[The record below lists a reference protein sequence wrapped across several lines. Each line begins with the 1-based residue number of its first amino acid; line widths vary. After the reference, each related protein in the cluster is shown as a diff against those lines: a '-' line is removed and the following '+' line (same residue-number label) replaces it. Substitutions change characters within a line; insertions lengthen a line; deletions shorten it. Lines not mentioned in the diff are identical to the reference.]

1 MKKTIIT
8 ILILIG
14 LVHFAVWSLLPR
26 PLGDESLPVMDRLQ
40 GVSYSP
46 FRPGH
51 DPAKGLYPSAAQI
64 EEDMALLKGKV
75 EAIRTYGSVNLE
87 QIPPLA
93 GKYGLRVIAGVWLGS
108 DDKLNDQEVEAAIA
122 LANRHP
128 NITAIIVGN
137 EAILRGDC
145 TAAEVIAYV
154 RKVKSQVCV
163 PVTTAEPWHVW
174 EKYPRLTAECD
185 FIAAHFLPYWEGT
198 PIEQALSQV
207 VWSYDRLRNRF
218 PNKPIL
224 MAEVGWPSAGE
235 FFAGSVPNRYSQERF
250 IRQFTDLARRN
261 GYSYFICEAFDQD
274 WKINEGRVGRSWGL
288 ISSQRQFKFDWA
300 NPSFGGISKWAQW
313 FFAMILGLAAVYYFM
328 RRTPQ
333 LDWRGWL
340 VFGLLIQGSAALVVH
355 GACYVFRPW
364 ITGVSRLSWIFLF
377 PSLLFVLA
385 VVLIRGFEMAE
396 LLWRRHWSRQ
406 LTPFKPQNRA
416 YQPKVSIH
424 VACHREPPEM
434 VIRLL
439 DSLARLNYSNF
450 EVLLVDNN
458 TPEEAL
464 WKPLEA
470 HCRQLGP
477 QFRFFHLNP
486 WPGYKA
492 GALNFAL
499 EQTAPD
505 AEVIGILDADYR
517 VDRDWLSALAPFFE
531 NPKVGSVQAPQA
543 NREWL
548 RSPFKEMLNW
558 EYAGF
563 FHLGMVHRQ
572 EYNAPIMHGT
582 MILIRKS
589 AMQVLKGWAEWTIC
603 EDAELGLRLLENG
616 WETIYINQPYGY
628 GLVPDTFI
636 AYKKQR
642 FRWAFGALQIMRG
655 HARDL
660 FRNRATRLTPAQRY
674 HFVAGWIPWIGD
686 GLSLVFT
693 TGLVLW
699 TAGMFLFPHY
709 VITPDAAFVAPVIAA
724 TLLTTIASIGLYKR
738 RVGCSWGESLAAS
751 VAGLALT
758 YTIGRACL
766 IGLFRKKTPF
776 FRTPKCQDAGSWR
789 ACLAMVRDEL
799 VVFGL
804 LWICVLSILLTR
816 SWNNSANVIW
826 CAALALQSV
835 PYLAALGVAL
845 SVKIPS
851 RGLGQRS
858 FAWRRAYA
866 HAHRNRILRPALLPG
881 LALASGQTATADGTG
896 ASFKDRVF
904 RL

>member
-1 MKKTIIT
+1 MKRSMLY

-14 LVHFAVWSLLPR
+14 LIHFALWSLLPR
-26 PLGDESLPVMDRLQ
+26 PLGDEILPKMDRLQ

-64 EEDMALLKGKV
+64 EEDMALLKGRV

-87 QIPPLA
+87 MIPPLA
-93 GKYGLRVIAGVWLGS
+93 GKYGLRVIAGVWLGP
-108 DDKLNDQEVEAAIA
+108 DPKLNDQEVEATIA
-122 LANRHP
+122 LANRYP

-137 EAILRGDC
+137 ESILRGDC
-145 TAAEVIAYV
+145 TVAQVV
-154 RKVKSQVCV
+154 RYIQKVKSRVLV

-174 EKYPRLTAECD
+174 EKYPRLAAESD
-185 FIAAHFLPYWEGT
+185 FIAAHFLPYWEGI
-198 PIEQALSQV
+198 PIEDALTQV
-207 VWSYDRLRNRF
+207 VLSYDRLHSRF
-218 PNKPIL
+218 PNKRIL

-250 IRQFTDLARRN
+250 TRQFTDLAQHN
-261 GYSYFICEAFDQD
+261 GYSYIICEAFDQN
-274 WKINEGRVGRSWGL
+274 WKLTEGQVGASWGL
-288 ISSQRQFKFDWA
+288 INAQRQFKFDWA
-300 NPSFGGISKWAQW
+300 HPSFGGISKWAQW
-313 FFAMILGLAAVYYFM
+313 FFALGLGLLAAYQFM
-328 RRTPQ
+328 RRMPQ
-333 LDWRGWL
+333 LDLRGWL
-340 VFGLLIQGSAALVVH
+340 FFGLLIQGVAAVTVH
-355 GACYVFRPW
+355 GACYVLRPW
-364 ITGVSRLSWIFLF
+364 ITGVSRASWIFLF

-396 LLWRRHWSRQ
+396 LVCRRRWTRQ
-406 LTPFKPQNRA
+406 LIPFKPQEGA
-416 YQPKVSIH
+416 PCPKVSIH

-439 DSLARLNYSNF
+439 DSLARLNYPHF

-458 TPEEAL
+458 THEEEL

-470 HCRQLGP
+470 HCQKLGP
-477 QFRFFHLNP
+477 RFRFFHLDP

-505 AEVIGILDADYR
+505 AEVIGVLDADYR
-517 VDRDWLSALAPFFE
+517 VDRDWLSALAPFFG

-589 AMQVLKGWAEWTIC
+589 AMEALKGWAEWTIC
-603 EDAELGLRLLENG
+603 EDAELGLRLLEGG
-616 WETIYINQPYGY
+616 WETVYINQPFGY
-628 GLVPDTFI
+628 GLVPDSFV

-655 HARDL
+655 HAADL
-660 FRNRATRLTPAQRY
+660 FRNRSSRLSAAQRY
-674 HFVAGWIPWIGD
+674 HFIAGWIPWIGD
-686 GLSLVFT
+686 GISQLFT
-693 TGLVLW
+693 AGLVLW
-699 TAGMFLFPHY
+699 TAGMFIFPHY
-709 VITPDAAFVAPVIAA
+709 VITPDAAFIVPVIAA
-724 TLLTTIASIGLYKR
+724 SLLTTLSSIWLYKR

-766 IGLFRKKTPF
+766 SGLVQKKVPF
-776 FRTPKCQDAGSWR
+776 FRTPKCQNADSVW

-799 VVFGL
+799 VIFAL
-804 LWICVLSILLTR
+804 LWTAILSILLTR
-816 SWNNSANVIW
+816 SWNNSANMVW
-826 CAALALQSV
+826 CSAIAFQSI
-835 PYLAALGVAL
+835 PYMAALGVAL
-845 SVKIPS
+845 SVKIPAL
-851 RGLGQRS
+851 GLGRRS

-866 HAHRNRILRPALLPG
+866 NAHRIRVLRPALLPG
-881 LALASGQTATADGTG
+881 FGVEGGGVAVTEPVL
-896 ASFKDRVF
+896 SFKDRTF